1 MFFPAPGGFFGMKS
15 LETVQIW
22 LVRLLVFLFPLFFLP
37 ITSEF
42 FDINK
47 TILLAIG
54 TLVAIALW
62 AASHMHG
69 EFKFRVTPFDLPVLA
84 FAVVYIA
91 SALIVTPNKMD
102 AFFAPGMATF
112 VLFATLFYFLIVQQS
127 GGRESLP
134 AGRQGDEGGKL
145 VTALLGGG
153 AIAGLVA
160 AVAGTG
166 VIATVI
172 KSESLPLWITQTTFN
187 TIGGL
192 LPAVTVFVVLGVL
205 TAGRLLAARQGKAAV
220 VNTVLLVFLVAGA
233 ATSVYQMLPG
243 RPAEPKLLPVS
254 TGWSV
259 ALESLKRQPLLGV
272 GPGNFVEAFNR
283 FRQAEYNNTSVW
295 NLRFSASSNWYLET
309 WTVAGLLGI
318 VAFLWLVW
326 TVWRSAGSIQLT
338 AKQPYYALMASL
350 IAMLLVPVGFVLLF
364 TFYLLLALVASSKA
378 SDLALEFSA
387 SGGASRNNLIPG
399 FFGLLAI
406 VGLVAVGFWG
416 RPVYAAELAYKSALD
431 AVGRNDGVSA
441 YNSLISAI
449 NQNVGVDRYR
459 VTYSQINLALANNV
473 ASKQDLTDQDRETVS
488 QLIQQAIREG
498 QAGVALNRNRSG
510 NWENLARIYQAV
522 MPFAQGADQF
532 AIQTY
537 QQAIALDPVN
547 PNLRIALGGV
557 FYALG
562 NYEEAVKV
570 FEVAALA
577 KPDLANA
584 HYNLAVA
591 LREKK
596 DTARAAAEMN
606 ATLSLVSSGTP
617 DYDKAKKELDEL
629 QAKLKEETA
638 TPSAQVRPGTA
649 QQAPLQAPQP
659 APEQVIEPPL
669 ELPQEAAPPSTESG
683 EPAGQ

>member
-1 MFFPAPGGFFGMKS
+1 MKS
-15 LETVQIW
+15 LVTIQIW

-47 TILLAIG
+47 TILLTIG
-54 TLVAIALW
+54 TLVAILLW
-62 AASHMHG
+62 ALTKMAG

-84 FAVVYIA
+84 FAVVYVA
-91 SALIVTPNKMD
+91 SAIVASPNKMD
-102 AFFAPGMATF
+102 AFFAPGTATF
-112 VLFATLFYFLIVQQS
+112 VLFATLFYFLIVQIA
-127 GGRESLP
+127 GGR
-134 AGRQGDEGGKL
+134 GGDEGENL
-145 VTALLGGG
+145 ATSVIGGG

-160 AVAGTG
+160 ALAGTG
-166 VIATVI
+166 VLTSVV
-172 KSESLPLWITQTTFN
+172 KSTSLPVWLIQPTFN
-187 TIGGL
+187 TIGGP

-205 TAGRLLAARQGKAAV
+205 TIGRLLGSAKSKYFIL
-220 VNTVLLVFLVAGA
+220 NTVCLILLVAGGA
-233 ATSVYQMLPG
+233 ATVYQMLPG
-243 RPAEPKLLPVS
+243 KPASPQLLPIS
-254 TGWSV
+254 TGWSI
-259 ALESLKRQPLLGV
+259 ALESLKREPLLGV

-283 FRQAEYNNTSVW
+283 FRQVEYNSTSVW

-318 VAFLWLVW
+318 AAFLWLVW
-326 TVWRSAGSIQLT
+326 VVLRANGKWTIEGGKSIH
-338 AKQPYYALMASL
+338 YALFAAL
-350 IAMLLVPVGFVLLF
+350 VIALLVPVGFVFLF
-364 TFYLLLALVASSKA
+364 VFYLLLALVASYRA

-387 SGGASRNNLIPG
+387 SGGASRNNLVPG
-399 FFGLLAI
+399 FFGILAL

-416 RPVYAAELAYKSALD
+416 RPVYAAELTYKKALD
-431 AVGRNDGVSA
+431 SIGRNDGLGA

-449 NQNVGVDRYR
+449 NQNTQVDRYR
-459 VTYSQINLALANNV
+459 ITYSQINLALANNV
-473 ASKQDLTDQDRETVS
+473 ASKKDLSDQDKQTVN

-498 QAGVALNRNRSG
+498 QAAVALNRNIAG
-510 NWENLARIYQAV
+510 NWENLARIYQAI

-532 AIQTY
+532 TIQTY
-537 QQAIALDPVN
+537 QQAIALDTVN

-557 FYALG
+557 YYGLG

-596 DTARAAAEMN
+596 DTARAVAEMN
-606 ATLSLVSSGTP
+606 TTLSLISPGTP

-649 QQAPLQAPQP
+649 QQSPLQAPQP
-659 APEQVIEPPL
+659 APKKVIEPPL
-669 ELPQEAAPPSTESG
+669 ELPESASPPSTGSS